1 MLSLHVPAAEPAA
14 DVLLSSC
21 RLPIDSAKKLRW
33 YDKADVASLTRQ
45 HVREKH
51 MLLDTITALKKV
63 RKLML

>member
-1 MLSLHVPAAEPAA
+1 MYIRMLLP
-14 DVLLSSC
+14 C
-21 RLPIDSAKKLRW
+21 RLPVDSAKKLRW

-63 RKLML
+63 RTCSIKQRC